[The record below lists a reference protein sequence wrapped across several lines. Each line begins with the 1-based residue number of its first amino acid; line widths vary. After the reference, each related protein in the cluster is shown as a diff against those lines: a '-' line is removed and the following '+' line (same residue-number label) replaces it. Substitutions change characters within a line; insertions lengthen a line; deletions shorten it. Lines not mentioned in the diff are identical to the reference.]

1 MFGVNYRY
9 SFFLLFFTFP
19 ALSDAVEKSCEVI
32 EASQQVA
39 QCAEYAKAQSDKLL
53 NSAYKA
59 ALDRIRHQYR
69 QAPLMA
75 DQYISLLRGAQREWI
90 KLRDAN
96 CKLEAF
102 EIEETAEAY
111 QVTINNCIA
120 RMSNDRTMYLE
131 RIAPDI

>member
-1 MFGVNYRY
+1 MRKIYPI
-9 SFFLLFFTFP
+9 LLFFFTFP
-19 ALSDAVEKSCEVI
+19 ALSITAEDPCENI

-39 QCAEYAKAQSDKLL
+39 QCAEYRKDISDKLL

-69 QAPLMA
+69 QTPLMA

-90 KLRDAN
+90 KLRDAD

-111 QVTINNCIA
+111 QVTINNCLA
-120 RMSNDRTMYLE
+120 RMSNDRADYLKH
-131 RIAPDI
+131 IAPDT